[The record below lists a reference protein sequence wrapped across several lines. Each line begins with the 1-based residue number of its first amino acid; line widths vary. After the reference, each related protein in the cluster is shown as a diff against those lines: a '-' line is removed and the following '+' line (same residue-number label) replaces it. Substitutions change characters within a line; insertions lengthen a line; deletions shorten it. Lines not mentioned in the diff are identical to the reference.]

1 MRISKIKEG
10 LCIYKGKTEYVYI
23 YKGKTECVY
32 IYKGK
37 TEYVYIY
44 KEVLAQLNWFHQ
56 SGWRK
61 NHPRRFW
68 SWFGLGSEKAVQ
80 GAKFFQRVGVA
91 GRTAHRD
98 SHSSEE
104 RWRDCGNLERDA
116 ETGVNEKPAPFFRLC
131 SDDFPPPTLKRT

>member
-1 MRISKIKEG
+1 MRIPKIKEG

-44 KEVLAQLNWFHQ
+44 KGDWLC
-56 SGWRK
+56 G
-61 NHPRRFW
+61 
-68 SWFGLGSEKAVQ
+68 VQ
-80 GAKFFQRVGVA
+80 FFQRVGVA

-104 RWRDCGNLERDA
+104 RWRDCSNLGRKERDA